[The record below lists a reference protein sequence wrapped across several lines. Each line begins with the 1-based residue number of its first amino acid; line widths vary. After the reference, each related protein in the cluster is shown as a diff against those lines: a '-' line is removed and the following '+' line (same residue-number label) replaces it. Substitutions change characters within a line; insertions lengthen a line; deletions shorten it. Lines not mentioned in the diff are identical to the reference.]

1 MLDPVAELNLFDDFG
16 QTILPAELAPFLLG
30 REHQLVR
37 HRQRRLAAETAFG
50 LDCAMPDRGEGA
62 LDRVRGPDMFPLLGG
77 EVVVGEQVG
86 AVLGQAFRRA
96 VVFHAVSRDEEI
108 EGGVG

>member
-1 MLDPVAELNLFDDFG
+1 
-16 QTILPAELAPFLLG
+16 
-30 REHQLVR
+30 
-37 HRQRRLAAETAFG
+37 
-50 LDCAMPDRGEGA
+50 MPDRGKGA
-62 LDRVRGPDMFPLLGG
+62 FDRVRRPDMFPMLGG

-96 VVFHAVSRDEEI
+96 VVFHSVSLDEEI